1 MLLQCCQCRKVMIDG
16 RWVYPRFSQ
25 LEGQDVTH
33 GYCDECFADCRREIE
48 HHVREGHRMRRWFQR
63 VG

>member
-1 MLLQCCQCRKVMIDG
+1 MIDG